1 MAQFLTED
9 WITQAKA
16 IREEYE
22 GNVSAPPVAVKAN
35 LNVKDC
41 PDGVG
46 AGGVLEAHIDT
57 SDGVVVMEVGHLD
70 DAHVTMTIP
79 YAIAQQALV
88 EQNPQAIM
96 QAFLSGQMQVTGDM
110 AKLMGLQAG
119 ADDPLHQEIAAKI
132 QAITD

>member
-1 MAQFLTED
+1 
-9 WITQAKA
+9 
-16 IREEYE
+16 
-22 GNVSAPPVAVKAN
+22 
-35 LNVKDC
+35 
-41 PDGVG
+41 
-46 AGGVLEAHIDT
+46 
-57 SDGVVVMEVGHLD
+57 
-70 DAHVTMTIP
+70 MTIP